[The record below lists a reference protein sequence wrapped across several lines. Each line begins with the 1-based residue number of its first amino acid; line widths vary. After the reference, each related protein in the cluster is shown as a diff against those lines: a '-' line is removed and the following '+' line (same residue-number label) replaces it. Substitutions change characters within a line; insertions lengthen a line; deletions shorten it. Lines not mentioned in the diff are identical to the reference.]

1 MVRILISKPSFNL
14 WVIALIMFPLVGLLL
29 SLTLGQAFAQEPS
42 TFLVNRRVEI
52 WALFYRGMVAAF
64 VVGALVQG
72 SIIYVAW
79 RFRESNKK
87 NRPSASVG
95 GAHH

>member
-1 MVRILISKPSFNL
+1 VVSKSNFNIWLMVLIIS
-14 WVIALIMFPLVGLLL
+14 PLVVLLL
-29 SLTLGQAFAQEPS
+29 SLTVGHAFAQQSS
-42 TFLVNRRVEI
+42 TSYLDRRVEI

-87 NRPSASVG
+87 NKPPTSVE